1 MPISRQLMYWL
12 FVSSKGGL
20 NRAKMVLALKER
32 PMNLNQL
39 AEKMGLH
46 YTTVEHHVKVLAKH
60 GFLVVSCDDYGKA
73 YFLSQDLEDAY
84 GEFERIARKIR

>member
-20 NRAKMVLALKER
+20 NRARMVLALKEK
-32 PMNLNQL
+32 PMNLNKL
-39 AEKMGLH
+39 SETIGLH
-46 YTTVEHHVKVLAKH
+46 YTTIEHHVKVLVRH
-60 GFLVVSCDDYGKA
+60 GFVVPTGDDYGKA

-84 GEFERIARKIR
+84 GEFERIAQKIR